1 MCLLV
6 ALFQVIPGAPLI
18 FAANRDELLARPAL
32 TMTVLQE
39 SGPRLVGGKDL
50 LAGGTWLAV
59 GDQGLIAGLT
69 NKPATRDPT
78 LRSRGE
84 LPLLVAGQASAD
96 EAAKHIQAHLRAEE
110 RSPAWLLF
118 GDRNT
123 LYYADLTGKGAPTA
137 EPLQPGIH
145 VLENSPLHVATRK
158 SERVRAEVGKVV
170 TLSGDALKDA
180 LFAVLKSHERSEGSP
195 PTEAAC
201 VHAGVYGT
209 RSSLLAVV
217 GEAGAPTVWWTD
229 GPPCVSEVL
238 GGPRNA

>member
-18 FAANRDELLARPAL
+18 FAANRDELLARPAQ

-50 LAGGTWLAV
+50 LAGGTWLTV

-69 NKPATRDPT
+69 NKPATRDPR

-84 LPLLVAGQASAD
+84 LPLMVAGQPSAD
-96 EAAKHIQAHLRAEE
+96 EAAKYIQAHLRAEE

-118 GDRNT
+118 GDRQD
-123 LYYADLTGKGAPTA
+123 LYYADLTGQGAPTP
-137 EPLQPGIH
+137 EPLAPGIH
-145 VLENSPLHVATRK
+145 VLENSPLHVTTRK
-158 SERVRAEVGKVV
+158 SERVRGQVEEV
-170 TLSGDALKDA
+170 LPLRGDALRDA
-180 LFAVLKSHERSEGSP
+180 LFEVLKSHERSEGP
-195 PTEAAC
+195 PPMEAAC

-209 RSSLLAVV
+209 RSSLLAMVA
-217 GEAGAPTVWWTD
+217 ESGAPTVWWTD

-238 GGPRNA
+238 GGSAQ